1 MDKKNKPACEE
12 RWEDFHPE
20 RRTHESTELGKT
32 LEHSRKL
39 ERKHSDFHLS
49 DIAWTNKLEAIGSFD
64 IRSRTLHV
72 SDTSIF
78 LWSCCLG
85 ACCDK
90 KELACK
96 NQYGTEN
103 KSVSVQFES
112 NS

>member
-49 DIAWTNKLEAIGSFD
+49 DIA
-64 IRSRTLHV
+64 
-72 SDTSIF
+72 
-78 LWSCCLG
+78 
-85 ACCDK
+85 
-90 KELACK
+90 
-96 NQYGTEN
+96 
-103 KSVSVQFES
+103 
-112 NS
+112 